1 MTSVYRWRIC
11 RRNFW
16 YPLGIVVRRWRKAA
30 GVSQQYVSDQL
41 MLLGY
46 DLCQESISSTEIGDR
61 EISAVEFWLIAHV
74 LNVDEQTV
82 LQALRDI
89 LK

>member
-1 MTSVYRWRIC
+1 MTSRNRYR
-11 RRNFW
+11 RRYW
-16 YPLGIVVRRWRKAA
+16 YSLGRTIREWRKAE

-61 EISAVEFWLIAHV
+61 EISAAEFWLIAHV
-74 LNVDEQTV
+74 LHVDEQTV